1 MSSMSNIIDFKI
13 CEILAHLRARLPTAV
28 VQYECAGAM
37 HKFNIARGG
46 VIYQVS
52 FPEQVL
58 ASRAEEE
65 LKTMLRPVVEH
76 TILGV
81 APRRMLAGTMAGRG
95 A

>member
-1 MSSMSNIIDFKI
+1 MSSTIDFKT
-13 CEILAHLRARLPTAV
+13 CEILAHLRARLPTSV

-46 VIYQVS
+46 VVFQVS
-52 FPEQVL
+52 FPERVL

-65 LKTMLRPVVEH
+65 LKTMLRPVVEQ

-81 APRRMLAGTMAGRG
+81 ASRRMLAGKMAGRG